1 MAARLI
7 LADDHPLVRQGL
19 RDMIARTADMVVVTE
34 AADGAAA
41 EGLARSQRADL
52 LILDI
57 AMPLKNGLRVLEAL
71 RADGIALPV
80 LFFTMAPADQYAA
93 YARRAGAQG
102 YLGKETET
110 DELLKGLRR
119 ILAGHSCFPALAPE
133 PPISPLPLPAGGV
146 LSERERQVLQGL
158 LQGTSQVD
166 IAAQLGI
173 SAASANTYRR
183 RILEKFGVSNNAE
196 LISLKNLGD

>member
-19 RDMIARTADMVVVTE
+19 RDMIARTADMVVVAE

-93 YARRAGAQG
+93 YVRRAGAQG

-133 PPISPLPLPAGGV
+133 PPISPQPLPAGGV

-183 RILEKFGVSNNAE
+183 RILEKLGVSNNAE